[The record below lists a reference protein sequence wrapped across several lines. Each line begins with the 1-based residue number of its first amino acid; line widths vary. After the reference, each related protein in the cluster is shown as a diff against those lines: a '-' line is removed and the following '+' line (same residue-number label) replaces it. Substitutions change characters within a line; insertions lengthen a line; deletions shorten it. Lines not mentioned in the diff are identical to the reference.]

1 MANVAQTLAERGPR
15 HGPSYLVQSSVAVA
29 IKEALAR
36 GVNWASLAADQREA
50 LEMQAV
56 KMARIVSGDP
66 NFPDHWHDIG
76 GYAKLVEDRLT
87 AVVPPKRRRRRR

>member
-1 MANVAQTLAERGPR
+1 MTNVAQTLAERGPR
-15 HGPSYLVQSSVAVA
+15 HGPSYLVQSAVAVG
-29 IKEALAR
+29 IKEALAK
-36 GVNWASLAADQREA
+36 GVNWATLAPDQREA

-56 KMARIVSGDP
+56 KMSRIVSGDP

-87 AVVPPKRRRRRR
+87 APASTARRRKRK